1 MIGNSWSVQN
11 LGIKY
16 KKNPIYEMQDIKMI
30 KIENIPEGLRA
41 DRYAELVDS
50 DFVGKLVIVYDKDN
64 IGQSGGS
71 AKWCYVYDCNHG
83 KIKYN
88 GTAIHKCVDIDHDNQ
103 NYNEKLY
110 SVLGNIV
117 FDSNTVRIPK
127 IDLVKNLEYPE
138 DMPAVLSYNIV
149 QRENGQDIE
158 EMLMMETVAFNKMER
173 QDIRD
178 HRIPLSILLESV
190 KIQVMKKVG
199 YEKKKAKEKIE
210 DKIVDL
216 KIAKKLEPEKSETYN
231 DEQELLTI
239 IKDSIDEINKDTTL
253 DSFLKELSTKSDRKI
268 SEKEIKSINLKDT
281 NLEQV
286 LSGIKKISA
295 EKTQNYEELKKSII
309 QATTFDLMTN
319 NVDRHLN
326 NWSLIRNKKTDN
338 YVLGLFDHAASFL
351 NMAFDMDNP
360 FISRDFCGENWQP
373 SSVLLDNPNDIKNS
387 QSKGK
392 DVLKYLMENHRE
404 DTLEILQKL
413 YDRLPQIEKAI
424 GYETIPNDEFLKL
437 SKEQAKNYCK
447 DISMMKV
454 KPKKIMDELKSKFRR
469 IKKDY
474 DIDFKEQ
481 KEKI

>member
-16 KKNPIYEMQDIKMI
+16 KKNPIYEMQDIKII

-71 AKWCYVYDCNHG
+71 PKWCYVYDCNHG
-83 KIKYN
+83 DIKYN
-88 GTAIHKCVDIDHDNQ
+88 GSAIHKCVDIDHNDQ
-103 NYNEKLY
+103 NYNEKLF
-110 SVLGNIV
+110 SVLGNII
-117 FDSNTVRIPK
+117 FDSNLVRIPK

-149 QRENGQDIE
+149 QRENGRDIE
-158 EMLMMETVAFNKMER
+158 EMIMMETVAFNKMER

-190 KIQVMKKVG
+190 KVQVMKKVG
-199 YEKKKAKEKIE
+199 YEKKQAKEKIE

-239 IKDSIDEINKDTTL
+239 VKDSIDEINKDTTL

-338 YVLGLFDHAASFL
+338 YVLGLFDHAASFV

-360 FISRDFCGENWQP
+360 FIKRDMFGENWQP
-373 SSVLLDNPNDIKNS
+373 SSVLLDNPNDIKYS
-387 QSKGK
+387 QSKGIE
-392 DVLKYLMENHRE
+392 VFKYLMENHRE
-404 DTLEILQKL
+404 DTIEILQKL

-437 SKEQAKNYCK
+437 PKEKAKNYCN
-447 DISMMKV
+447 DTMMKV
-454 KPKKIMDELKSKFRR
+454 KPRKIMNELKSKFRR